1 MPIRTAGIVR
11 PPPQPEEST
20 FFPARARTRPRRMA
34 RGVLPARGAA
44 FAALGACLRL
54 TTPLVLALLLAA
66 APAAAREL
74 RVCADPN
81 NLPFSN
87 RRGEGFENRIAER
100 IARALGAELDY
111 TWWPQ
116 RRGFLRQT
124 LLAGRCDLVIGVP
137 TSLELVLATRPYYR
151 SSYVFLAAPGVPLV
165 RSLDDPRLRTLRI
178 GVHLIGDDY
187 ANPPPVH
194 ALGRRGIV
202 TNVTGYTIYGDYSE
216 PDPPARLIEALGRGE
231 LDVAIVWGPLA
242 GYFRRRVD
250 PPLAMAPVTPQ
261 VDLPFLPMV
270 FDIAM
275 GVRRGE
281 EAFRDELDEVL
292 VRERGEIAEI
302 LASYGVPRLDVPA
315 AAAAGR

>member
-1 MPIRTAGIVR
+1 
-11 PPPQPEEST
+11 
-20 FFPARARTRPRRMA
+20 
-34 RGVLPARGAA
+34 
-44 FAALGACLRL
+44 LRL
-54 TTPLVLALLLAA
+54 IAAVVLAFLLAS

-87 RRGEGFENRIAER
+87 EREEGFENR
-100 IARALGAELDY
+100 LAELVARELDARLSY
-111 TWWPQ
+111 VWWPQ

-124 LLAGRCDLVIGVP
+124 LRAGRCDLVMGVP
-137 TSLELVLATRPYYR
+137 TSLELVLPTRPYYR
-151 SSYVFLAAPGVPLV
+151 STYVFLSAPGGKGLV
-165 RSLDDPRLRTLRI
+165 RSLDDPRLRELRI

-202 TNVTGYTIYGDYSE
+202 TNVTGFLIYGDYGE
-216 PDPPARLIEALGRGE
+216 PDPPARLVEAVARGE

-242 GYFRRRVD
+242 GFFGRRYD
-250 PPLAMAPVTPQ
+250 PPLPMAPVTPQ
-261 VDLPFLPMV
+261 VDLPFQPMV

-281 EAFRDELDEVL
+281 EAFRDELDELL
-292 VRERGEIAEI
+292 VRRRSEIAAI
-302 LASYGVPRLDVPA
+302 LERYGVPRLDAPRAASA
-315 AAAAGR
+315 AAR